1 MEFKNLTQTK
11 KDLGLNYLGSVSK
24 TTKHIKSI
32 EYNELV
38 YTIYLSPADSSGYEV
53 CPLRNDECTDL
64 CLNESG
70 MNRMSMNDELINR
83 SRIKKTKLF
92 FENREYFVKWMVYE
106 IESTKLKAEK
116 LGMSFSVRINNTSD
130 INPLSFY
137 LEVNGKKLNVLDL
150 FPDVQFYD
158 YTKVP
163 NRMKL
168 MMLYPNYDLTFSY
181 DGYNKDT
188 CLQMLENNVR
198 VAVVF
203 DKLPGELWGYKVIDG
218 DLYDMRYRDEKNVI
232 VGLKFKRVRKKLH
245 KDYKFVIQNPQ

>member
-38 YTIYLSPADSSGYEV
+38 YTIYLAPADSSGYEV
-53 CPLRNDECTDL
+53 CPLRNIECTDL

-83 SRIKKTKLF
+83 SRIKKTQLF

-137 LEVNGKKLNVLDL
+137 LDVDGKKLNVLDL

-181 DGYNKDT
+181 DGHNKET
-188 CLQMLENNVR
+188 CLRMLENNVR

-232 VGLKFKRVRKKLH
+232 IGLKFKRVRKKLN

>member
-38 YTIYLSPADSSGYEV
+38 YTIYLAPADSSGYEV
-53 CPLRNDECTDL
+53 CPLRNIECTDL

-83 SRIKKTKLF
+83 SRIKKTQLF

-106 IESTKLKAEK
+106 IELTKLKAEK

-137 LEVNGKKLNVLDL
+137 LDVNGKKLNVLDL

-181 DGYNKDT
+181 DGHNKET
-188 CLQMLENNVR
+188 CLRMLENNVR

-203 DKLPGELWGYKVIDG
+203 DKLPETLWGYKVIDG

-232 VGLKFKRVRKKLH
+232 IGLKFKRVRKKLN

>member
-38 YTIYLSPADSSGYEV
+38 YTIYLAPADSSGYEV
-53 CPLRNDECTDL
+53 CPLRNIECTDL

-83 SRIKKTKLF
+83 SRIKKTQLF

-137 LEVNGKKLNVLDL
+137 LDVDGKKLNVLDL

-181 DGYNKDT
+181 DGHNKET
-188 CLQMLENNVR
+188 CLRMLENNVR

-203 DKLPGELWGYKVIDG
+203 DKLPETLWGYKVIDG

-232 VGLKFKRVRKKLH
+232 IGLKFKRVRKKLN

>member
-1 MEFKNLTQTK
+1 MEFKNLAQAK
-11 KDLGLNYLGSVSK
+11 RDLGIGYLGSVSK

-38 YTIYLSPADSSGYEV
+38 YTIYLAPANSSGYEV
-53 CPLRNDECTDL
+53 CSMRNIECADL

-70 MNRMSMNDELINR
+70 MNRMNMNDELINR
-83 SRIKKTKLF
+83 SRIKKTQLF
-92 FENREYFVKWMVYE
+92 FENREYFLKWMMYE
-106 IESTKLKAEK
+106 IELTKMKAEK

-137 LEVNGKKLNVLDL
+137 LDVDGKKLNILDL

-163 NRMKL
+163 NRTKLMKL
-168 MMLYPNYDLTFSY
+168 YSNYDLTFSF
-181 DGYNKDT
+181 DGHNKET
-188 CLQMLENNVR
+188 CLRMLENNVR

-203 DKLPGELWGYKVIDG
+203 DKLPDTLWGYKVIDG

-232 VGLKFKRVRKKLH
+232 IGLKFKRVRKKLN
-245 KDYKFVIQNPQ
+245 KDYKFVIQTPQ

>member
-1 MEFKNLTQTK
+1 MEFNNLTQTK
-11 KDLGLNYLGSVSK
+11 RELGINYLGSVSK

-38 YTIYLSPADSSGYEV
+38 YTIYLSPANVSGYEV
-53 CPLRNDECTDL
+53 CSMRNDECTDL

-70 MNRMSMNDELINR
+70 MNRMSMRDELINK
-83 SRIKKTKLF
+83 SRIKKTQLF
-92 FENREYFVKWMVYE
+92 FENRDYFVNWMIYE
-106 IESTKLKAEK
+106 IELTRKKANK

-130 INPLSFY
+130 INPLLFY
-137 LEVNGKKLNVLDL
+137 TNVEGKKMNVLEI
-150 FPDVQFYD
+150 FYDVQFYD

-168 MMLYPNYDLTFSY
+168 MQMYSNYDLTFSY

-188 CLQMLENNVR
+188 CIKMLESDVR

-203 DKLPGELWGYKVIDG
+203 KKLPETLWGYKVIDG
-218 DLYDMRYRDEKNVI
+218 DLYDMRYKDDKDVI
-232 VGLKFKRVRKKLH
+232 IGLKFKQVRKKL
-245 KDYKFVIQNPQ
+245 KSDYKFVIQTPQ

>member
-38 YTIYLSPADSSGYEV
+38 YTIYLAPADSSGYEV
-53 CPLRNDECTDL
+53 CPLRNTECTDL

-70 MNRMSMNDELINR
+70 MNRMNMNDELINR
-83 SRIKKTKLF
+83 SRIKKTQLF

-106 IESTKLKAEK
+106 IELTKLKAEK

-137 LEVNGKKLNVLDL
+137 LDVDGKKLNVLDL

-181 DGYNKDT
+181 DGHNKET
-188 CLQMLENNVR
+188 CLRMLENNVR

-232 VGLKFKRVRKKLH
+232 IGLKFKRVRKKLN
-245 KDYKFVIQNPQ
+245 KDYKFVVQ

>member
-38 YTIYLSPADSSGYEV
+38 YTIYLAPADSSGYEV
-53 CPLRNDECTDL
+53 CPLRNTECTDL

-70 MNRMSMNDELINR
+70 MNRMNMNDELINR
-83 SRIKKTKLF
+83 SRIKKTQLF

-106 IESTKLKAEK
+106 IELTKLKAEK

-137 LEVNGKKLNVLDL
+137 LDVDGKKLNVLDL

-181 DGYNKDT
+181 DGHNKET
-188 CLQMLENNVR
+188 CLRMLENNVR

-232 VGLKFKRVRKKLH
+232 IGLKFKRVRKKLN
-245 KDYKFVIQNPQ
+245 KNYKFVVQ